1 MMKSSAIRSCL
12 RRALIGLLIL
22 GVATPPIRAQEA
34 APILPPSQLDQLLAP
49 IALYPDP
56 LVAQILMAS
65 TYPLEVV
72 DAARWLKDPA
82 NAGLGGDQLAAA
94 LQQQGWDGS
103 VKSLVP
109 FPQVVGMMDYRLDWT
124 QNLGNAFLAQQGD
137 VMDSVQRL
145 RHRAQSARH
154 LSSSPQEVVSS
165 QGQSIIIE
173 PADSRMLYVPAYDPA
188 IVYGYWPY
196 PGQPPVFFPPW
207 PGTVLVGGFAFGVG
221 MSVLA
226 PFWGWG
232 GPDWGHRNI
241 HVDAARYT
249 TINHDHP
256 SIAGGVWQHDSN
268 HRQAVP
274 YRGATVR
281 ARFDAARMSAPRAAL
296 DVRGYDR
303 GAAAPPIVD
312 RGAAAPPI
320 VPAARAAATTPRP
333 QPQRQAAVRPAAPRA
348 PTSAFEG
355 VERGRAIHVDAAR
368 GQASRQV
375 AAPPRAQPQPHQQSQ
390 PQQQS
395 QPHQAGPA
403 ERRH

>member
-1 MMKSSAIRSCL
+1 MMNFRSVRSCL
-12 RRALIGLLIL
+12 RRVLVGLLIL
-22 GVATPPIRAQEA
+22 GVTTPPILAQEA
-34 APILPPSQLDQLLAP
+34 ATPILPPSQLDQMLAP

-72 DAARWLKDPA
+72 DASRWLKDPA
-82 NAGLGGDQLAAA
+82 NAALSGDQLAAA

-109 FPQVVGMMDYRLDWT
+109 FPQVVEMMDYRLDWT

-154 LSSSPQEVVSS
+154 LSSGPQEVVSS

-173 PADSRMLYVPAYDPA
+173 PADPRMLYVPAYDPA

-207 PGTVLVGGFAFGVG
+207 SGTVLVGGFAFGVG
-221 MSVLA
+221 LSVLA

-281 ARFDAARMSAPRAAL
+281 ARFDAARMSAPRAGL

-303 GAAAPPIVD
+303 GAAAP
-312 RGAAAPPI
+312 AAPAARA
-320 VPAARAAATTPRP
+320 VAAPAARAAATPRP
-333 QPQRQAAVRPAAPRA
+333 QPQRQAARPVAPRA

-355 VERGRAIHVDAAR
+355 VERGGAIHVDAAR
-368 GQASRQV
+368 GHASRQV
-375 AAPPRAQPQPHQQSQ
+375 AAPPRAQPPAH
-390 PQQQS
+390 QS